1 MRNSASPAAHLDH
14 IGDLLA
20 FVRVAD
26 TQSFTAAAEKLG
38 LSRSAMG
45 KCIARLEQGLGARLL
60 HRSTRSVSLSD
71 EGRVFYEYA
80 QRILSEVDNATDA
93 MASRKQAP
101 RGRLRIDLPVSLGR
115 LHIMPLLRDYLREWP
130 EVDADVSFSDDYTD
144 LVRHGVDVAIRIGGE
159 TDSRLV
165 RRVLAPH
172 RLITCASPE
181 YLDRHGIPA
190 TPDDL
195 TAHQTLAYT
204 HAGALVPW
212 RYAVN
217 GRERNVQVAGRL
229 RLGNTEALRDA
240 ALAGAGIAQLGA
252 FLVGEDLRAG
262 RLTPLL
268 ESAAPPGAP
277 VCAVYPHRRHLAPKV
292 RVLIDAI
299 AGRWSAGAPWAADA
313 LPRRPPASDP
323 L

>member
-1 MRNSASPAAHLDH
+1 MRNSPAPMARLDH

-38 LSRSAMG
+38 LSRSAIG

-71 EGRVFYEYA
+71 EGRVFYDHA

-93 MASRKQAP
+93 MASRKLAP

-130 EVDADVSFSDDYTD
+130 EVEADVSFSDDYID
-144 LVRHGVDVAIRIGGE
+144 LVRDGVDVAIRIGGE

-165 RRVLAPH
+165 RKVLAPH
-172 RLITCASPE
+172 RLITCASPG
-181 YLDRHGIPA
+181 YLERHGAPA
-190 TPDDL
+190 SPDDL
-195 TAHQTLAYT
+195 SGHQTMAYT

-212 RYAVN
+212 RFAVN
-217 GRERNVQVAGRL
+217 GQERGVHVAGRL

-240 ALAGAGIAQLGA
+240 ALAGEGIAQLGA

-262 RLTPLL
+262 RLAPVL

-292 RVLIDAI
+292 RVLIDSLAS
-299 AGRWSAGAPWAADA
+299 AWSRGAPWAVDA
-313 LPRRPPASDP
+313 PRRPWTGA
-323 L
+323 